1 MAVKMVNDY
10 GSKVVPI
17 LKKEIEDNKKSI
29 NDIKNA
35 CNKTKED
42 IDDMKD
48 DMNEKEDNLNNIQ
61 KQMNDSIAIPNS
73 NFNNSKGNLQN
84 GEYPTAPLI
93 DVRKHKQK
101 TLEQIKHDVWD
112 DDRILSS
119 NKNNRLL
126 N

>member
-1 MAVKMVNDY
+1 MVNDY

-84 GEYPTAPLI
+84 GEYPTTPLI